1 MEPIKETSQ
10 SKEETQTQ
18 PKIEKENQTKEK
30 EETSPKIVQNDKF
43 KSFNNLPFSPYE
55 SSQFYQQD
63 YINDRVEQRIRMQE
77 KVAEK
82 MEQGISNKD
91 KFITRKGQEQF
102 YFHGKMED
110 PHMKKTKEKYDI
122 IQKKNEGYKNINV
135 QEDNY
140 FKNYVDNVKPVTLE
154 QIDQEYF
161 EDEGKRLNKQMQYN
175 KDLNDQIINSR
186 AMKSK
191 FEKDY
196 NQRLNDAKKVEDE
209 KYLKEEK
216 IKEREEEKERDY
228 KSNIQS
234 MKDEDYYNCR
244 ICEYSYIESAMF
256 LPECNIHYL
265 CKRCTKNYYE
275 EIIDEGN
282 KELFCPFLQCKK
294 GVNIEKLKT
303 FISDRKEHKHEAQQ
317 DINEIKAG
325 NIREDL
331 PKNK

>member
-1 MEPIKETSQ
+1 MEPIKEASQ

-110 PHMKKTKEKYDI
+110 PYMKKTKEKYDI

-175 KDLNDQIINSR
+175 KDLNEQIINSR

-216 IKEREEEKERDY
+216 IKEDKKIKSKNDFWNTNEMLIAQKNEAKKMDYNRNVQFDNYRNDQIKKQIDYIEEKEY
-228 KSNIQS
+228 Q
-234 MKDEDYYNCR
+234 
-244 ICEYSYIESAMF
+244 
-256 LPECNIHYL
+256 
-265 CKRCTKNYYE
+265 
-275 EIIDEGN
+275 
-282 KELFCPFLQCKK
+282 
-294 GVNIEKLKT
+294 
-303 FISDRKEHKHEAQQ
+303 RKEDKKNRYKQALDKQVAQQ
-317 DINEIKAG
+317 KIRRKKEYDIEHG
-325 NIREDL
+325 NF
-331 PKNK
+331 